1 MTIMKFFNFLKSK
14 SSLIDPTRPCSYA
27 DICSNDTAEQYY
39 VAGHLQKLHLIGLA
53 FGGDDS
59 SFNTLYVSPAAALQK
74 REIDNYIVDL
84 LQQGY
89 KVQYKAFPEYK
100 GNSFIPSKVI
110 IEVDGDQTFTKEIEI
125 W

>member
-1 MTIMKFFNFLKSK
+1 MGIFDIFKRKPPAVE
-14 SSLIDPTRPCSYA
+14 PTDTCDYTQ
-27 DICSNDTAEQYY
+27 ICSHKEAERHFNK
-39 VAGHLQKLHLIGLA
+39 GHLDKLHLIGLV

-59 SFNTLYVSPAAALQK
+59 PFNILYVSPEAALQK

-100 GNSFIPSKVI
+100 GNSFVPSKVI
-110 IEVDGDQTFTKEIEI
+110 IEVDGDQVFTKEIEI